1 MQTTTKTTDLWQ
13 TPGPAA
19 QVESSIRAI
28 RLYND
33 DNRRLYLNAPKW
45 ERFIEAANDQPSHI
59 RTFYL
64 TLLYGSQKEHWLG
77 WLREYNGPGA
87 YGRQNGKT
95 RDAQFAFNHGQCA
108 PMLFWLA
115 EALEMPDARLTL
127 AYSAIIAAPYRGS
140 SQCGALRKVIAWPE
154 IENAL
159 ANRNL
164 GAIAKLR
171 ALVG

>member
-19 QVESSIRAI
+19 QVESSIRAMW
-28 RLYND
+28 LYND
-33 DNRRLYLNAPKW
+33 DNRRLCLNAPEW

-59 RTFYL
+59 RTFCL

-87 YGRQNGKT
+87 YGRQTGKT

-127 AYSAIIAAPYRGS
+127 AYSAIR
-140 SQCGALRKVIAWPE
+140 VTTH
-154 IENAL
+154 IED
-159 ANRNL
+159 
-164 GAIAKLR
+164 AIQSPHSETVSLIPIKSLLLSR
-171 ALVG
+171 CLHNI